1 MKIRKQY
8 NKQFQLSSELSKKE
22 PKIQKCIYVRGR
34 RSAALCIPNMTEY
47 IKKKITMVGGGGN
60 GCYIDMGSLP
70 QNTLHNLCCIYSCLE
85 MDYLIQQRTGAR
97 LCVINAMATKPCCV
111 EYLCRLKCFDSCI
124 ATHTNG
130 C

>member
-1 MKIRKQY
+1 
-8 NKQFQLSSELSKKE
+8 
-22 PKIQKCIYVRGR
+22 
-34 RSAALCIPNMTEY
+34 
-47 IKKKITMVGGGGN
+47 
-60 GCYIDMGSLP
+60 
-70 QNTLHNLCCIYSCLE
+70 

-97 LCVINAMATKPCCV
+97 LCVINAMATKLCCV